1 MGREMLLLLQWCALA
16 HGLSVGVK
24 PPSPT
29 AARLTVV
36 QVTDVYTLENFPRLK
51 TLLHDVRATNP
62 TTISMLT
69 GDFLAPYLLSSID
82 KGHGMMRMINETPID
97 YLTWGNHE
105 ADIDHKEVCGH
116 VRGYRGKWIN
126 SNMLD
131 HEAMDAQQEYD
142 VVEVVSA
149 DGTQTRRV
157 GLVACLSDDPA
168 LYANFKAPGAF
179 GGATIDC
186 PWATLH
192 RLKAKLED
200 DERCDLVVPL
210 QHTYVPDDHKT
221 CREFD
226 VPVILSGHDH
236 HKVDEV
242 VDGTR
247 LLKPGLDAI
256 YATVLT
262 IEWASAQQE
271 EPTIAAEFV
280 PLADFEADAAMAA
293 AATEAYEVLAPL
305 RNTELARVPAHFRPL
320 SSSNSRGR
328 VCSMGRLVCTLIRNA
343 VNTDRSLGGEHV
355 DGCILMGGNIRGG
368 ADYSP
373 ESFFSLET
381 LEAEVKPEEVVG
393 IVEMPGWLLSEGVR
407 ATHRGDPI
415 PGWFQYGDGIE
426 EEGDAL
432 TMVGGR
438 PLEKDEIYRIV
449 TKVGDLTNGQSKPF
463 TEYYTSHPEKLPP
476 KGNYL
481 NIHSLLMSYFARN
494 LWHRMWENIHADDE
508 DGVLDALDLDGDGQ
522 ISVEEIHAALARILG
537 MSTDCTQMAL
547 AKYVHRFA
555 DVNGHGEVT
564 RDDLLRFVRDEG
576 LFSDYEDGLRVRA

>member
-1 MGREMLLLLQWCALA
+1 MLPLA
-16 HGLSVGVK
+16 HGLTVGVQ

-51 TLLHDVRATNP
+51 TLLHDVRTTNP
-62 TTISMLT
+62 ATISMLT

-105 ADIDHKEVCGH
+105 ADIDHKEVCAATFAGIEGSGST
-116 VRGYRGKWIN
+116 RTC
-126 SNMLD
+126 SD

-186 PWATLH
+186 PWATLR
-192 RLKAKLED
+192 RLKATLEE

-210 QHTYVPDDHKT
+210 QHTYVPDDHRT

-256 YATVLT
+256 YATVRDYRMGRRT
-262 IEWASAQQE
+262 TEGTDDRGRVRA
-271 EPTIAAEFV
+271 PF
-280 PLADFEADAAMAA
+280 DFEADAAMAA
-293 AATEAYEVLAPL
+293 AATDAYEVLAP
-305 RNTELARVPAHFRPL
+305 AQH
-320 SSSNSRGR
+320 
-328 VCSMGRLVCTLIRNA
+328 
-343 VNTDRSLGGEHV
+343 
-355 DGCILMGGNIRGG
+355 
-368 ADYSP
+368 
-373 ESFFSLET
+373 
-381 LEAEVKPEEVVG
+381 
-393 IVEMPGWLLSEGVR
+393 
-407 ATHRGDPI
+407 
-415 PGWFQYGDGIE
+415 
-426 EEGDAL
+426 
-432 TMVGGR
+432 
-438 PLEKDEIYRIV
+438 
-449 TKVGDLTNGQSKPF
+449 
-463 TEYYTSHPEKLPP
+463 
-476 KGNYL
+476 
-481 NIHSLLMSYFARN
+481 
-494 LWHRMWENIHADDE
+494 
-508 DGVLDALDLDGDGQ
+508 
-522 ISVEEIHAALARILG
+522 
-537 MSTDCTQMAL
+537 
-547 AKYVHRFA
+547 
-555 DVNGHGEVT
+555 
-564 RDDLLRFVRDEG
+564 
-576 LFSDYEDGLRVRA
+576 

>member
-1 MGREMLLLLQWCALA
+1 MLALLQWCLLALPLVQ
-16 HGLSVGVK
+16 GLTVGVQ

-51 TLLHDVRATNP
+51 TLLHDVRETNP

-116 VRGYRGKWIN
+116 VRCYAGNGGKWLN

-142 VVEVVSA
+142 VVEVASA

-168 LYANFKAPGAF
+168 LYANFKPPGAF

-186 PWATLH
+186 PWATLR
-192 RLKAKLED
+192 RLKATLED
-200 DERCDLVVPL
+200 DEHCDLVVPL
-210 QHTYVPDDHKT
+210 QHTYVPDDHRT

-236 HKVDEV
+236 HRVDEV

-280 PLADFEADAAMAA
+280 PLANFEADAAMAA

-305 RNTELARVPAHFRPL
+305 RNSSRSSGRRPL
-320 SSSNSRGR
+320 TR
-328 VCSMGRLVCTLIRNA
+328 
-343 VNTDRSLGGEHV
+343 
-355 DGCILMGGNIRGG
+355 
-368 ADYSP
+368 Y
-373 ESFFSLET
+373 
-381 LEAEVKPEEVVG
+381 K
-393 IVEMPGWLLSEGVR
+393 
-407 ATHRGDPI
+407 
-415 PGWFQYGDGIE
+415 
-426 EEGDAL
+426 
-432 TMVGGR
+432 
-438 PLEKDEIYRIV
+438 
-449 TKVGDLTNGQSKPF
+449 
-463 TEYYTSHPEKLPP
+463 YTS
-476 KGNYL
+476 
-481 NIHSLLMSYFARN
+481 
-494 LWHRMWENIHADDE
+494 
-508 DGVLDALDLDGDGQ
+508 
-522 ISVEEIHAALARILG
+522 
-537 MSTDCTQMAL
+537 
-547 AKYVHRFA
+547 
-555 DVNGHGEVT
+555 
-564 RDDLLRFVRDEG
+564 
-576 LFSDYEDGLRVRA
+576 LFQQG